1 MNDQRYT
8 LLQAGATMI
17 GGLMPIPEQAKGV
30 QPAWMGYIAVDD
42 VKAYADKVKAA
53 GGAIR
58 RPPTE
63 IPNVGTFAVVGDPHG
78 AGFLLFKA
86 SGGEA
91 LRRILTLPARS
102 DGANCMP
109 ATARAPL
116 ISIRAS
122 SAGRRP
128 MRWIWAPWA
137 NIRLQHAKRHRAA
150 AS

>member
-1 MNDQRYT
+1 
-8 LLQAGATMI
+8 MI

-63 IPNVGTFAVVGDPHG
+63 IPNVGTFAVAGDPHG

-86 SGGEA
+86 SGGDG
-91 LRRILTLPARS
+91 PAPDPDAPGQIGWRELHAG
-102 DGANCMP
+102 DGP
-109 ATARAPL
+109 KRPST
-116 ISIRAS
+116 SIRAS

-128 MRWIWAPWA
+128 MQWIWAPWA
-137 NIRLQHAKRHRAA
+137 NI
-150 AS
+150 